1 MVNLITLC
9 SEVLT
14 NYIRLISTNNKPKE
28 DKMQLFGF
36 KFRGRIRKPNAHQVR
51 KGVRDNNPSFF
62 YKGTTINAEGV
73 VGKRYDIGRLYLH
86 VANYDR

>member
-1 MVNLITLC
+1 MFAVYH
-9 SEVLT
+9 SGRYV
-14 NYIRLISTNNKPKE
+14 YPSSTNRKVINMK
-28 DKMQLFGF
+28 LFGY
-36 KFRGRIRKPNAHQVR
+36 KFHGRIRKPNAHQVR